1 MGTEQ
6 SLTVTKIK
14 YAVAGLVVGASIAT
28 YFTHAHFDS
37 SSKVQLAQQAQL
49 QSDSEALQQQK
60 QQLQTQLAES
70 QQQATQASSDLT
82 VQLEETQ
89 AKLAKSEAQV
99 KTLKQQAASDS
110 QKLKETHAQELE
122 VKQQQLV
129 ALQEKSDKQNEVLEQ
144 SKTFFQKQLTLQQ
157 ELTKLNEERAKIIP
171 LLNKAVDE
179 CQIFLEGKSWD
190 AKSDACDRKEKAST
204 KLKQIDDQI
213 DAKQSKIVAIDS
225 TSEAIGLQ
233 KRID

>member
-1 MGTEQ
+1 MGTDK

-14 YAVAGLVVGASIAT
+14 YTVAGLVVGASVAT
-28 YFTHAHFDS
+28 YFAQSHYDS
-37 SSKVQLAQQAQL
+37 SSKVHLAQQAQL
-49 QSDSEALQQQK
+49 ESDSETLKQQK
-60 QQLQTQLAES
+60 QLLQSELAAS
-70 QQQATQASSDLT
+70 QEQASQASTELS
-82 VQLEETQ
+82 VQLEQTQ
-89 AKLAKSEAQV
+89 AKLAKSEAEV
-99 KTLKQQAASDS
+99 KSLKTQAASETN
-110 QKLKETHAQELE
+110 KLKEVHASELKAKE
-122 VKQQQLV
+122 QQLV
-129 ALQEKSDKQNEVLEQ
+129 ALQKKSDKQNEVLEQ
-144 SKTFFQKQLTLQQ
+144 SKTFFQHQLTLQQ

-204 KLKQIDDQI
+204 KLKQIDEQI

-233 KRID
+233 KRIE